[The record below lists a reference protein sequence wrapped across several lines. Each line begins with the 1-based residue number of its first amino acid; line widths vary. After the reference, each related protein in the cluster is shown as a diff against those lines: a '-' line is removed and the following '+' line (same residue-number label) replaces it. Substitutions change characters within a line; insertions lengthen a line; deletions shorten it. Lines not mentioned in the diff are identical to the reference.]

1 MNGSPVKRR
10 LAAIMSID
18 VVSYSAM
25 MGADEEGTLRLLRTH
40 RTAVDSSI
48 RRHGGRIAN
57 TAGDSVLAEFTSP
70 VEAVRCAL
78 DVQAG
83 VDARNA
89 GMPPDRRMLLRV
101 GVHLDD
107 VIVQDNGDLL
117 GEGVNI
123 AARLQSAADPGGVMV
138 SGEVAGQA
146 RAKLPEYGF
155 ERLGLPVMKNI
166 VRTVEAFRVV
176 SGARARQIARADVSA
191 TPGTP
196 RAHVEGKKSGRGL
209 VIAAAVIAGLLA
221 GAAVAWGIF
230 AIAVPSDKPKAGP
243 ADADQAARRKAADAD
258 AASRK
263 AAEADAARQQ
273 AAAAEAARRK
283 EEQEAAQRRHTRA
296 SLTRSLAWADIECS
310 RSRILASAGMSCA
323 ASAEYDGVD
332 GRGTFRRWAAGSHG
346 PSAATYVV
354 LVDAVDAGSV
364 HMPLRRDDES
374 EFLLEI
380 SSFTRNNAHDWSA
393 LNAQG
398 DGFYATF
405 KAADGRAC
413 FAFAK
418 PGPARADGL
427 AWVMRGYH
435 CPGGNAA
442 LSTDRIASVIG
453 TLKVR

>member
-25 MGADEEGTLRLLRTH
+25 MGADEEGTLRVLRTH

-89 GMPPDRRMLLRV
+89 GMPPDRRMLFRV

-191 TPGTP
+191 TPGAP
-196 RAHVEGKKSGRGL
+196 RAHVEKKKSGRGL
-209 VIAAAVIAGLLA
+209 VIAAAVIAGLLG

-243 ADADQAARRKAADAD
+243 SDADEAAR
-258 AASRK
+258 RK

-296 SLTRSLAWADIECS
+296 SLTRSLAWADIECA
-310 RSRILASAGMSCA
+310 RSRILAGAGMSCA

-364 HMPLRRDDES
+364 HVPLRRDDEN

-393 LNAQG
+393 LSAQG

-453 TLKVR
+453 TLKAR